1 MSIILYVGMDV
12 HSTNYT
18 LCAFSL
24 QLDRETGAIEERI
37 AYQVQI
43 EPNYKFI
50 LAYLQTI
57 REQYPEDTVD
67 FVCGYEAGCLGY
79 SLYRDLTNAGVKCTI
94 LAPTTMAVSTDAKKK
109 KNDKRDAERIAKCL
123 AYGTYKAVYVP
134 SEQDNQIR
142 EYIRMRD
149 DHMLQQKKVKQQ
161 ILAFCMHNGYQFS
174 GNHWTLAHMTWL
186 RSVNMPAMLRE
197 TLDEYLLTLMN
208 LTDKME
214 RFDKRIEELASLPV
228 YREKVQKLSCF
239 IGIKTHTAMA
249 AIVETGDFERF
260 PSAEK
265 YAAFLGL
272 VPGENSSGEKQILS
286 GITKAGNSHIRRLMI
301 EAAQRYG
308 RGQIGFKSKALKAR
322 QKDNPPQIIA
332 YADKANER
340 LRRKFYH
347 MIHQGKKNNVAK
359 TAIARELACF
369 IWGMMTNNTDAS

>member
-18 LCAFSL
+18 LCTFSF
-24 QLDRETGAIEERI
+24 QVNTETGTFDERI
-37 AYQVQI
+37 GYQVQI
-43 EPNYKFI
+43 EPDYKLI

-57 REQYPEDTVD
+57 REHYLEDEVE
-67 FVCGYEAGCLGY
+67 FECGYEAGCLGY
-79 SLYRDLTNAGVKCTI
+79 SLYSNLTKAGVKCVI

-123 AYGTYKAVYVP
+123 AYGAYKAVYVP
-134 SEQDNQIR
+134 SEQDNQVK

-149 DHMLQQKKVKQQ
+149 DHKLQLKKVKQQ
-161 ILAFCMHNGYQFS
+161 ILAFCLHNGYQFS
-174 GNHWTLAHMTWL
+174 GNHWTVAHMNWL
-186 RSVNMPAMLRE
+186 KTVAMPAMLRE
-197 TLDEYLLTLMN
+197 TLDEYLLTLAQ
-208 LTDKME
+208 LTEKVE

-228 YREKVQKLSCF
+228 YKEKVQKLCCF
-239 IGIKTHTAMA
+239 IGIKAHTALA
-249 AIVETGDFERF
+249 TIVETGDFKRF

-272 VPGENSSGEKQILS
+272 VPSENSSGEKQILS
-286 GITKAGNSHIRRLMI
+286 GITKAGNSHIRRLLV

-308 RGQIGFKSKALKAR
+308 KGKIGYKSKELKTR
-322 QKDNPPQIIA
+322 QKDNSPSDIA
-332 YADKANER
+332 YADRANER

-347 MIHQGKKNNVAK
+347 MIQHGKRNNVAK

-369 IWGMMTNNTDAS
+369 IWGMMTDNTDVS

>member
-18 LCAFSL
+18 LCTFSF
-24 QLDRETGAIEERI
+24 QVNTETGILDERI

-43 EPNYKFI
+43 EPDYKLI

-57 REQYPEDTVD
+57 REHYPEDEVD

-79 SLYRDLTNAGVKCTI
+79 SLYSNLTKAGVKCVI
-94 LAPTTMAVSTDAKKK
+94 LAPTTMAVSTDAKKR

-134 SEQDNQIR
+134 SEQDNQIK

-149 DHMLQQKKVKQQ
+149 DHKLQHKKVKQQ

-174 GNHWTLAHMTWL
+174 GNNWTAAHMTWL
-186 RSVNMPAMLRE
+186 KTVAMPAMLRE
-197 TLDEYLLTLMN
+197 TLDEYILTLVQ
-208 LTDKME
+208 LTDKIE
-214 RFDKRIEELASLPV
+214 RFDNRIEELASLPS
-228 YREKVQKLSCF
+228 YKEKVQKLSCF
-239 IGIKTHTAMA
+239 IGIKTHTAMGI
-249 AIVETGDFERF
+249 IVETGDFERF

-265 YAAFLGL
+265 YSAFLGL
-272 VPGENSSGEKQILS
+272 VPSESSSGEKQIMS
-286 GITKAGNSHIRRLMI
+286 GITKAGNSHIRRLLI

-308 RGQIGFKSKALKAR
+308 RGHIGYKSKALKAR
-322 QKDNPPQIIA
+322 QKDNPPSVIV

-347 MIHQGKKNNVAK
+347 MIRQGKKNNVAK
-359 TAIARELACF
+359 AAIARELACF
-369 IWGMMTNNTDAS
+369 IWGMMTDNTDVS